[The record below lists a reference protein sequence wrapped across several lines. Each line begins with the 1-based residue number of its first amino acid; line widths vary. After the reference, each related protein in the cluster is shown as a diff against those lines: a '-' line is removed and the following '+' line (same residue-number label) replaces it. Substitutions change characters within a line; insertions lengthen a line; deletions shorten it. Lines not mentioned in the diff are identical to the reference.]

1 MGGDAMSNPQQTS
14 RAAVFSG
21 AGKPLELHAFATPS
35 PQAGEALVAIE
46 LCTICGSDL
55 HTIEGKRNEP
65 TPSILGHEIL
75 GRVLEV
81 GTPPPRSVD
90 GTVLQPGDRVTW
102 STCIS
107 CGSCD
112 RCVSGL
118 PQKCVRIAKYGHE
131 RAEGR
136 QALSGGMAD
145 RILLRDG
152 SAIVRLDDGL
162 PDAVACPVNCATAT
176 IAAAYRAAGDCR
188 GRRVLVIGAGM
199 LGLTAVAYA
208 KHRGAEQVT
217 ICDLDDQRLQRAVRF
232 GADRCVNVAAEA
244 VTESNL
250 GTFDRIIEC
259 SGSADAIES
268 ALPLGDIGCRFV
280 LVGSVMPS
288 RPVAMDPQMMVRRW
302 YSIHGIHNYAPCDL
316 QAAVNFLVEA
326 HRRYPFESL
335 VERTFPLAEVNEAI
349 AHTLSTGAVRVG
361 LRP

>member
-1 MGGDAMSNPQQTS
+1 MS

-21 AGKPLELHAFATPS
+21 AGNRLELSSFPTPR
-35 PQAGEALVAIE
+35 PAAGEALVAIE
-46 LCTICGSDL
+46 LCTVCGSDL

-75 GRVLEV
+75 GSVIEV
-81 GTPPPRSVD
+81 GTPPPRTVD
-90 GTVLQPGDRVTW
+90 GGRLQPGDRITW

-107 CGSCD
+107 CQSCD
-112 RCVSGL
+112 RCLSGL
-118 PQKCVRIAKYGHE
+118 PQKCVRVAKYGHE

-136 QALSGGMAD
+136 GALSGGMAE

-152 SAIVRLDDGL
+152 SAIVRLDDSL

-176 IAAAYRAAGDCR
+176 IAAAFRAAGDCR

-199 LGLTAVAYA
+199 LGLTAAAYA
-208 KHRGAEQVT
+208 KHHHAEHVT
-217 ICDLDDQRLQRAVRF
+217 VCDLQDQRLERAVRF
-232 GADRCVNVAAEA
+232 GADRRVNVAAEA

-259 SGSADAIES
+259 SGSADAIE
-268 ALPLGDIGCRFV
+268 AAIPLGDIGCRLV

-288 RPVAMDPQMMVRRW
+288 RPIRIDPQRMVRHW
-302 YSIHGIHNYAPCDL
+302 YSIHGVHNYAPCDL
-316 QAAVNFLVEA
+316 QAAVDFLAEA
-326 HRRYPFESL
+326 HRRYPFASL
-335 VERTFPLAEVNEAI
+335 VERIFPLAEVNEAI
-349 AHTLSTGAVRVG
+349 AYSFTSGAVRVG